1 MEKKTNVFMVGDKQS
16 VTLAGKKVYKKATR
30 LSNYVRKVVKDQLHY
45 GAYVMRLPIYK
56 KKLPDVYFTIEV
68 VSYKNV
74 VKPGKKKYCKFTNIC
89 ISTMVN
95 TNNGWFDW
103 KVENNT
109 VTTTCDN
116 LGNKTW
122 RVMFYLKAND
132 MKYTR
137 DEIVAKTI
145 KYAKKKG
152 VKIYKNIDIQ

>member
-1 MEKKTNVFMVGDKQS
+1 MRKKSDVLVVGGNQS
-16 VTLAGKKVYKKATR
+16 VTLIDKKACKKATC
-30 LSNYVRKVVKDQLHY
+30 LSNYVRKVVQDQLRSGVY
-45 GAYVMRLPIYK
+45 IRKLSNYR

-68 VSYKNV
+68 VSCKNV
-74 VKPGKKKYCKFTNIC
+74 VKPGKKKYCKYTNIN
-89 ISTMVN
+89 ISTTVVTSN
-95 TNNGWFDW
+95 DW
-103 KVENNT
+103 LEWTVEDNT

-152 VKIYKNIDIQ
+152 VKIYKNTHIQ